1 MNDIRKLYDQYGK
14 MVYNLAL
21 QYLHNVEDAEEVTQD
36 VFVSAHQKISD
47 FRGEAELKTWFYRLA
62 INKSLDYLKAQ
73 KTKKR
78 WSFFSN
84 NKVDESQLYNA
95 SDFNHPGLNIES
107 AEEIKQILVQ
117 INKLPEKQK
126 TVLILLKI
134 DGLSMNEV
142 AEIMELSYKAVESA
156 LQRAKNNLKILL
168 QKAKDN
174 DK

>member
-1 MNDIRKLYDQYGK
+1 
-14 MVYNLAL
+14 MVL
-21 QYLHNVEDAEEVTQD
+21 
-36 VFVSAHQKISD
+36 
-47 FRGEAELKTWFYRLA
+47 
-62 INKSLDYLKAQ
+62 
-73 KTKKR
+73 
-78 WSFFSN
+78 
-84 NKVDESQLYNA
+84 
-95 SDFNHPGLNIES
+95 
-107 AEEIKQILVQ
+107 